1 MNRKRNNPV
10 SNKLLMETFKTKLES
25 CRVELLEATHQVTKQ
40 GREIVD
46 DSALDVADRAVNTS
60 TKEFLFLQAQER
72 HRLLQK
78 VEAALARI
86 RGGSFGKCLACGA
99 EIGTKRLEAVPW
111 TEYCVR
117 CQERRE
123 RGESVEGDYQH
134 PETHELTLA
143 DRVSTGESQL
153 SALNKETREVPHV
166 A

>member
-1 MNRKRNNPV
+1 MNRKRNSPV
-10 SNKLLMETFKTKLES
+10 LSKSQMATFKTKLES
-25 CRVELLEATHQVTKQ
+25 CRVELLETTHQVTQ
-40 GREIVD
+40 RGREIVD

-99 EIGTKRLEAVPW
+99 EIGSKRLEAVPW

-123 RGESVEGDYQH
+123 RGELVERNYQY

-143 DRVSTGESQL
+143 KRVSTGETQL
-153 SALNKETREVPHV
+153 SAPNKETQEVPYV